1 MARGTGARDEG
12 IPIFRTAIIISGA
25 LALATPAVLG
35 TPKCG
40 TPCWRIE
47 TVGIYKNPDLMRR
60 AFAAAPKRI
69 AVGDSANALIGR
81 LTFWQFPRESRLVRL
96 NAADLGLRGTSEVTL
111 VEVYERA
118 AAAEYNFCQVE
129 TGPMLRLDY
138 LDQPVGEFLDVP
150 VYHNKYDGTV
160 SFFTV
165 GYDGES
171 YLLFGGDGTHDM
183 PVPAHAMKFVFCL
196 N

>member
-1 MARGTGARDEG
+1 MQSWPVARVRATRGYRFFGRL
-12 IPIFRTAIIISGA
+12 SSLVGA

-40 TPCWRIE
+40 APCWRIE

-69 AVGDSANALIGR
+69 AVGDNANALIGR

-129 TGPMLRLDY
+129 TARCCAWI
-138 LDQPVGEFLDVP
+138 
-150 VYHNKYDGTV
+150 T
-160 SFFTV
+160 
-165 GYDGES
+165 
-171 YLLFGGDGTHDM
+171 
-183 PVPAHAMKFVFCL
+183 
-196 N
+196 